1 VNAVERVFVVG
12 AGMTT
17 FGPQPEVDV
26 HELARRAVWEAIVG
40 SGIEP
45 RAFRDLPSVAFAGHA
60 YQGPCF
66 AQKTLMKIGLQ
77 GIPMINVENACAS
90 GSSAVI
96 GAAAMIRSGE
106 AEIAIALGAEK
117 LTRPGGGFLPIVA
130 DDLESAMGRVMPAA
144 FAMQAQLHMQRHGTT
159 REQMARVA
167 VKNRR
172 NGALNPR
179 CHFKE
184 AVGIEQVL
192 ASPSIAEPLTRLSCC
207 PVSDGAAAVVLAS
220 ASAMRRLGRPGRV
233 ELLSMSLVSGE
244 RTPYGIVDDHSE
256 MSIRA
261 AKRAYERAGLGPGDV
276 DVCELHDPFTIAELI
291 HYEDLGFCAPGEGGR
306 YVEQGLA
313 EIGGGGVAVS
323 PSGGLLSKGHPLGA
337 TGVAQVAE
345 MYWQLRGEAGAR
357 QVPGARIGITHTVGG
372 GVTKLEAGASAVM
385 VFGAAQ

>member
-1 VNAVERVFVVG
+1 MERVFVIG

-17 FGPQPEVDV
+17 FGPQPDVEV
-26 HELARRAVWEAIVG
+26 HELARRAVWEALGGCCVA
-40 SGIEP
+40 P
-45 RAFRDLPSVAFAGHA
+45 LQFKRLPSVAFAGHA

-77 GIPMINVENACAS
+77 GMAMFNVENACAS

-96 GAAAMIRSGE
+96 GAAAMIKAGE

-130 DDLESAMGRVMPAA
+130 DDLESAMGRVMPSA
-144 FAMQAQLHMQRHGTT
+144 FAMQAQLHMQRFGTT

-184 AVGIEQVL
+184 EVTVEQVL

-207 PVSDGAAAVVLAS
+207 PVSDGAAAVILAS
-220 ASAMRRLGRPGRV
+220 ESALKRLGLKAQV
-233 ELLSMSLVSGE
+233 ELLASSLVSGE
-244 RTPYGIVDDHSE
+244 RTPFGIVDDKSE

-261 AKRAYERAGLGPGDV
+261 AQMAYERAGLGPQDI
-276 DVCELHDPFTIAELI
+276 DLCEMHDPFTIAELM
-291 HYEDLGFCAPGEGGR
+291 HYEDLGFCAAGEGGSYIER
-306 YVEQGLA
+306 GLSA
-313 EIGGGGVAVS
+313 IGGGGVAVS
-323 PSGGLLSKGHPLGA
+323 PSGGLMSKGHPLGA
-337 TGVAQVAE
+337 TGVAQAAE
-345 MYWQLRGEAGAR
+345 MFWQLRGEAGAR
-357 QVPGARIGITHTVGG
+357 QVSGARIGLTHTVGG

-385 VFGAAQ
+385 IFGRAA